1 MQKSNVTIL
10 LLFVIFLFFLGHA
23 FALSESGVRKK
34 IVSLVPAITEELF
47 LLGVEDR
54 VIGVTVYCQRPPAA
68 QKKERV
74 GTVVEINVEKIL
86 ELNPDMVIASPL
98 TDRRQLAK
106 LKGLGISVEV
116 FEAVK
121 DFRGLC
127 DSFLK
132 ISRIVGKEEKA
143 VKIISKAQ
151 RALDDQQKDL
161 ESLPAPRVF
170 VQIGANPL
178 FTSGRDTIID
188 EMIKWAGGE
197 NVAHNVKGWSI
208 YSREEVIKNNPDIV
222 LIVTMGTIRE
232 KERETWL
239 RYNVINAVRNKRI
252 YVVDTYRVC
261 SPTPI
266 SFVEMVKELVRYF
279 HGK

>member
-1 MQKSNVTIL
+1 MKKYNVTIL
-10 LLFVIFLFFLGHA
+10 LLFVLFLFFIVHA
-23 FALSESGVRKK
+23 FAFSESGAPQK
-34 IVSLVPAITEELF
+34 IVSLVPAVTEELF

-54 VIGVTVYCQRPPAA
+54 VIGVTTYCQRPAEA
-68 QKKERV
+68 QEKERV

-86 ELNPDMVIASPL
+86 ELSPDVVIASPL
-98 TDRRQLAK
+98 TDQRQLAK
-106 LKGLGISVEV
+106 LMGLGIRVEV

-127 DSFLK
+127 ERFLK

-143 VKIISKAQ
+143 MKIVSKAQ
-151 RALDDQQKDL
+151 RDLEDQQKAM
-161 ESLPAPRVF
+161 ERLPVPRVF

-197 NVAHNVKGWSI
+197 NVAYNAKGWSI
-208 YSREEVIKNNPDIV
+208 YSREEVIKNNPDII
-222 LIVTMGTIRE
+222 LIVTMGTVRA

-239 RYNVINAVRNKRI
+239 RYDVINAVKNKRI

-279 HGK
+279 YGE